1 MVFLL
6 HVFLSYL
13 LELVYITPIQEL
25 LEDWGCVLTKE
36 THVYLAKKC
45 INICKQYVNVYI
57 NQHTH
62 CIQNTNIF

>member
-36 THVYLAKKC
+36 THVYLAKKY